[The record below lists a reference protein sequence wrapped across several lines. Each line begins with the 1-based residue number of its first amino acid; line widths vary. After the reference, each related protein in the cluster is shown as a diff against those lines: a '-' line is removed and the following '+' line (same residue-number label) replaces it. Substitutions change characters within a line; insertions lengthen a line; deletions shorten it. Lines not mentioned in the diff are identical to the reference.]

1 MLIVFRKLPL
11 TYKLVLIGIIPI
23 IFLAFFS
30 VVIYREQSQRVALI
44 ADHID
49 RVQQSED
56 LGALI
61 IELARERKFSFQYAI
76 KRADLK
82 EIAEQREKTDSVITI
97 LSASD
102 DDYLKDFG
110 NYTSL
115 NQLPAMRKRIDTGK
129 NFLPREILQFYTDV
143 ILRLNTINSS
153 TPSSHT
159 FLQPVYQDLITQRT
173 LSEMIAYLGIIR
185 INIFEALFTGHDMQ
199 QTLISTLGDYKTF
212 ISYEKEFLAKASPQ
226 SISTYNNRKK
236 LSDYK
241 PTRDYID
248 RLFSK
253 MEFDNTYDA
262 DAWWAVSTEGLRT
275 VRQQQRDLW
284 LSVDK
289 RMKALY
295 EKENN
300 YKNATFVFLILSMI
314 FVIIFVSYS
323 INDISKLLR
332 ELKLVARKISKGET
346 GIELNNMPTG
356 VIGNLAKSIAQIDK
370 NNVLLAKAADEIG
383 KGNFSVAIKPRSDND
398 LLSHSIKQMKKNLRE
413 FTAQKDKLQQETLEL
428 VNKRDEFFSV
438 ASHELK
444 TPVTSLK
451 AYTQLLLMDESEL
464 KGNSNHEVML
474 KKMDLQINKLTSL
487 INDLLDTSRLQNGKL
502 VYTKSS
508 FKFDEF
514 VSEIVAEIQLTT
526 DSTLI
531 VIKKNDPVEVN
542 ADRDRI
548 GQVLTNLLTNAI
560 RFGRRSEE
568 IIVESTVEGD
578 QVICSV
584 RDFGEGINQDQQD
597 KIFDRFYRVSG
608 NNLHT
613 FPGLGL
619 GLYIAKEIINRHDGK
634 IRVESAKGCGSTFY
648 FELPIHQ
655 DETVIHE
662 LSS

>member
-1 MLIVFRKLPL
+1 MLTVFRKLPL
-11 TYKLVLIGIIPI
+11 TYKLILIGIIPI
-23 IFLAFFS
+23 IFLIFFS
-30 VVIYREQSQRVALI
+30 IVIYREQSQRVSLI
-44 ADHID
+44 AEHIE
-49 RVQQSED
+49 RIQQAED
-56 LGALI
+56 LGELI
-61 IELARERKFSFQYAI
+61 IELARERKVSFQYAI
-76 KRADLK
+76 KRAGLN
-82 EIAEQREKTDSVITI
+82 EIAEQREQTDSVISI
-97 LSASD
+97 LSASED
-102 DDYLKDFG
+102 IYLKDFEK
-110 NYTSL
+110 YTSL
-115 NQLPAMRKRIDTGK
+115 DQLHSMRVSIDTGK
-129 NFLPREILQFYTDV
+129 TFAPQEILEFYTDV
-143 ILRLNTINSS
+143 ILRLNTLNS
-153 TPSSHT
+153 TIPSNHT
-159 FLQPVYQDLITQRT
+159 YLEPVFQDLITQRT

-185 INIFEALFTGHDMQ
+185 INIFEAMFTGGDMHH
-199 QTLISTLGDYKTF
+199 TLLSTLGDYKTF

-241 PTRDYID
+241 PTLAYID

-253 MEFDNTYDA
+253 MAYDSTYDA
-262 DAWWAVSTEGLRT
+262 DAWWTISTEGLKT
-275 VRQQQRDLW
+275 VRQQQRNLW
-284 LSVDK
+284 LSVNK

-300 YKNATFVFLILSMI
+300 YKNSTFVFLIVSMI
-314 FVIIFVSYS
+314 FVIIFVAYS

-332 ELKLVARKISKGET
+332 ELKLAARKISKGET
-346 GIELNNMPTG
+346 GIELNNMPRG

-370 NNVLLAKAADEIG
+370 NNVLLARAADEIG
-383 KGNFSVAIKPRSDND
+383 KGNFSVMIKPRSDSD
-398 LLSHSIKQMKKNLRE
+398 LLSLSIKKMEKNLRE
-413 FTAQKDKLQQETLEL
+413 FTAQKDKIQQETLDL

-464 KGNSNHEVML
+464 RGTSNHEVML

-502 VYTKSS
+502 VYTKST
-508 FKFDEF
+508 FRFDEF
-514 VSEIVAEIQLTT
+514 VSEIVEEVQLTS
-526 DSTLI
+526 DSTRI
-531 VIKKNDPVEVN
+531 IIKKNEALEVN

-578 QVICSV
+578 TVICSV
-584 RDFGEGINQDQQD
+584 RDFGEGIDEDQQE

-608 NNLHT
+608 NNMHT

-619 GLYIAKEIINRHDGK
+619 GLYIAKEIISRHGGK
-634 IRVESAKGCGSTFY
+634 IRVESIKGRGTTFY
-648 FELPIHQ
+648 FEVPVHE
-655 DETVIHE
+655 DDTFIHE
-662 LSS
+662 LTS

>member
-11 TYKLVLIGIIPI
+11 TYKLLLIGIIPI

-44 ADHID
+44 SDHIE

-56 LGALI
+56 LGELI

-82 EIAEQREKTDSVITI
+82 EIAEQREKTDSVIAI
-97 LSASD
+97 LSASED
-102 DDYLKDFG
+102 AYLKDFEK
-110 NYTSL
+110 YTSL
-115 NQLPAMRKRIDTGK
+115 DQLPAMRMNIDTGK
-129 NFLPREILQFYTDV
+129 NFVPREILQFYTDV
-143 ILRLNTINSS
+143 ILRLTTINSS

-185 INIFEALFTGHDMQ
+185 INIFEALFTGQDMR
-199 QTLISTLGDYKTF
+199 QTLEAYKTF

-241 PTRDYID
+241 PTRDYIE

-262 DAWWAVSTEGLRT
+262 DAWWTVSTEGLKT
-275 VRQQQRDLW
+275 VRQQQRNLW

-300 YKNATFVFLILSMI
+300 YKNATFVFLIVSMI
-314 FVIIFVSYS
+314 FVIIFVAYS

-332 ELKLVARKISKGET
+332 ELKLAARKISKGET

-370 NNVLLAKAADEIG
+370 NNVSLAKAADEIG
-383 KGNFSVAIKPRSDND
+383 KGNFSMVIKPRSDND

-413 FTAQKDKLQQETLEL
+413 FTAQKDKLQQETLDL

-444 TPVTSLK
+444 TPVTSK
-451 AYTQLLLMDESEL
+451 
-464 KGNSNHEVML
+464 
-474 KKMDLQINKLTSL
+474 
-487 INDLLDTSRLQNGKL
+487 
-502 VYTKSS
+502 
-508 FKFDEF
+508 
-514 VSEIVAEIQLTT
+514 
-526 DSTLI
+526 
-531 VIKKNDPVEVN
+531 
-542 ADRDRI
+542 
-548 GQVLTNLLTNAI
+548 
-560 RFGRRSEE
+560 
-568 IIVESTVEGD
+568 
-578 QVICSV
+578 
-584 RDFGEGINQDQQD
+584 
-597 KIFDRFYRVSG
+597 
-608 NNLHT
+608 
-613 FPGLGL
+613 
-619 GLYIAKEIINRHDGK
+619 GLYATSADG
-634 IRVESAKGCGSTFY
+634 
-648 FELPIHQ
+648 
-655 DETVIHE
+655 
-662 LSS
+662 

>member
-11 TYKLVLIGIIPI
+11 TYKLLLIGIIPI

-44 ADHID
+44 SDHIE

-56 LGALI
+56 LGELI

-82 EIAEQREKTDSVITI
+82 EIAEQREKTDSVIAI
-97 LSASD
+97 LSASED
-102 DDYLKDFG
+102 AYLKDFEK
-110 NYTSL
+110 YTSL
-115 NQLPAMRKRIDTGK
+115 DQLPAMRMNIDTGK
-129 NFLPREILQFYTDV
+129 NFVPREILQFYTDV
-143 ILRLNTINSS
+143 ILRLTTINSS

-185 INIFEALFTGHDMQ
+185 INIFEALFTGQDMR
-199 QTLISTLGDYKTF
+199 QTLEATLGDYKTF

-241 PTRDYID
+241 PTRDYIE

-262 DAWWAVSTEGLRT
+262 DAWWTVSTEGLKT
-275 VRQQQRDLW
+275 VRQQQRNLW

-300 YKNATFVFLILSMI
+300 YKNATFVFLIVSMI
-314 FVIIFVSYS
+314 FVIIFVAYS

-332 ELKLVARKISKGET
+332 ELKLAARKISKGET

-370 NNVLLAKAADEIG
+370 NNVSLAKAADEIG
-383 KGNFSVAIKPRSDND
+383 KGNFSMVIKPRSDND

-413 FTAQKDKLQQETLEL
+413 FTAQKDKLQQETLDL

-464 KGNSNHEVML
+464 NGNSNHEVML
-474 KKMDLQINKLTSL
+474 KKMDLQINKLTCL

-508 FKFDEF
+508 FRFDEF
-514 VSEIVAEIQLTT
+514 VSEILAEIQLTT
-526 DSTLI
+526 DITHI
-531 VIKKNDPVEVN
+531 IIKKNDLVEVN

-568 IIVESTVEGD
+568 IIVESTVEGNH
-578 QVICSV
+578 VICSV
-584 RDFGEGINQDQQD
+584 RDFGEGIDADQQD

-619 GLYIAKEIINRHDGK
+619 GLYIAKEIINRHDGN
-634 IRVESAKGCGSTFY
+634 IRVESSKGCGSTFY
-648 FELPIHQ
+648 FELPIHK
-655 DETVIHE
+655 DDTVIHE

>member
-11 TYKLVLIGIIPI
+11 TYKLILIGIIPI
-23 IFLAFFS
+23 IFLTYFS

-44 ADHID
+44 SDHIE

-56 LGALI
+56 LGELV

-76 KRADLK
+76 KRADLE
-82 EIAEQREKTDSVITI
+82 EIAEQREKTDSVTAI

-102 DDYLKDFG
+102 DVYLKDFEK
-110 NYTSL
+110 YTSL
-115 NQLPAMRKRIDTGK
+115 DQLPAMRMNIDTGK
-129 NFLPREILQFYTDV
+129 NFVPRKILQFYTDV
-143 ILRLNTINSS
+143 ILRLTTINSS

-185 INIFEALFTGHDMQ
+185 INIFEALYTGQDMQ
-199 QTLISTLGDYKTF
+199 ESLEATLGDYKTF

-262 DAWWAVSTEGLRT
+262 DAWWKVSTEGLKT
-275 VRQQQRDLW
+275 VRQQQRNLW
-284 LSVDK
+284 SSVDK
-289 RMKALY
+289 RMKVLY

-300 YKNATFVFLILSMI
+300 YKISTFVFLIVSMI
-314 FVIIFVSYS
+314 FVVIFVAYS

-332 ELKLVARKISKGET
+332 ELKLAARKISKGET

-370 NNVLLAKAADEIG
+370 NNVQLARAADEIG
-383 KGNFSVAIKPRSDND
+383 KGNFSVLIKPRSDND

-451 AYTQLLLMDESEL
+451 AYTQLLLMDQLEL
-464 KGNSNHEVML
+464 NGNSNHEVML
-474 KKMDLQINKLTSL
+474 KKMDLQINKLTCL

-508 FKFDEF
+508 FRFDEF
-514 VSEIVAEIQLTT
+514 VSEIVSEIQLTS
-526 DSTLI
+526 DSTHI
-531 VIKKNDPVEVN
+531 IIKKNDPVEVN

-578 QVICSV
+578 HVICSV
-584 RDFGEGINQDQQD
+584 RDFGEGIDADQQD

-619 GLYIAKEIINRHDGK
+619 GLYIAREIINRHGGS
-634 IRVESAKGCGSTFY
+634 IRVESTKGCGSTFY
-648 FELPIHQ
+648 FLLPIHE
-655 DETVIHE
+655 DDTIIHE

>member
-648 FELPIHQ
+648 FELPMHQ